1 MQLLSDIE
9 SVVPV
14 LYPAMVAV
22 CLAVAFLLGL
32 TYWTWDRA
40 EVILVLAV
48 YFLLQ
53 AVVFAVLILSGTLPD
68 IAIARQWLTVLR
80 ILMLVDLGA
89 VIFWQIRRFGER
101 NR

>member
-1 MQLLSDIE
+1 MQWLSDVE
-9 SVVPV
+9 FVVPF
-14 LYPAMVAV
+14 LYPAMVAA
-22 CLAVAFLLGL
+22 CLAVASLLAL

-53 AVVFAVLILSGTLPD
+53 AAVFAILILFGTLPSV
-68 IAIARQWLTVLR
+68 AVARQWLTLLR
-80 ILMLVDLGA
+80 MLMLIDLAA
-89 VIFWQIRRFGER
+89 VIFWQIRRFSER